1 MSVKRL
7 MAACVAAAIMPL
19 AAMEI
24 VADAGE
30 FPERA
35 EWLEGL
41 KGRLEA
47 WSDNVVTLLD
57 GPGAKW
63 EGGKVTLRLSNRPK
77 VAHTLTGRN
86 IVELNPNWADTTPDE
101 VDGACIHELG
111 HVVQDYR
118 PLPGRAVPY
127 SVPPA
132 WIREGIV
139 DWMRWCNFEGEAGRR
154 GVWEMAKKRPK
165 HDDSY
170 RITAAFLDW
179 TAKNHGGNEF
189 IVKLNKICRDGR
201 YSEKTWEELTGKTR
215 LQLATMWRDEIAPKE
230 LDAADSRGVKLKVTG
245 VAVADDTREGKREAK
260 FLPPETRVVVP
271 SDKQLALFRVEYD
284 IPTNK
289 NVRIYLRENG
299 DPKRFGCIFG
309 ISGSGLCS
317 GVGVVPRILHLDA
330 KDYRGT
336 GDMYDGGVLVKS
348 IRLFCSEE
356 GDRGDFHV
364 CDAPVN
370 VLFAKDGEKKTDGVK
385 VLEPLPLRK

>member
-35 EWLEGL
+35 EWLDGL

-154 GVWEMAKKRPK
+154 GGWEMAKKRPK

-230 LDAADSRGVKLKVTG
+230 STAAKAPDAVIASPAEL
-245 VAVADDTREGKREAK
+245 AALIEEE
-260 FLPPETRVVVP
+260 ET
-271 SDKQLALFRVEYD
+271 
-284 IPTNK
+284 
-289 NVRIYLRENG
+289 
-299 DPKRFGCIFG
+299 
-309 ISGSGLCS
+309 
-317 GVGVVPRILHLDA
+317 
-330 KDYRGT
+330 
-336 GDMYDGGVLVKS
+336 
-348 IRLFCSEE
+348 
-356 GDRGDFHV
+356 HV
-364 CDAPVN
+364 
-370 VLFAKDGEKKTDGVK
+370 
-385 VLEPLPLRK
+385 